1 MFYFP
6 TAAELYYKDL
16 LENLLDQMKKAR
28 SHYYA
33 DFIDVT
39 LGNNTV
45 INYLIEKG
53 YNVKELRY
61 EYKNN
66 VYGYY
71 GRQAGDGS
79 VLVRISWNGNMSHV
93 LGNFQSV
100 LNPIFFN

>member
-6 TAAELYYKDL
+6 TAAELRYKNL
-16 LENLLDQMKKAR
+16 LETILEQMEKAR
-28 SHYYA
+28 RHYCA
-33 DFIDVT
+33 DFIDIT
-39 LGNNTV
+39 LGNDVV

-71 GRQAGDGS
+71 GRQVGDGS
-79 VLVRISWNGNMSHV
+79 VLVRISWGGDMSHV